1 MPTLLTGDAGPVA
14 TIGYWSGGEPVAPFA
29 AAELQSYLKDI
40 TESEL
45 PLEAVETTAAG
56 DAAADTHADSGVASA
71 VVPERGETAF
81 PGETEFSL
89 STQLEPVADWL
100 AGELDDAFT
109 PYMDDVVVLA
119 GTTHRGTLYTV
130 YALLER
136 LGVSFSRPT
145 SAFMTGITSTFPT
158 ARHSTR
164 RTSTPLKPP
173 ISTTGAERSNVAGV
187 SSPRRSRPPSI
198 E

>member
-29 AAELQSYLKDI
+29 AAELQSYLKNI

-136 LGVSFSRPT
+136 LGLFFAPDFGFYDGHHEHVPDCETLDTPDLDTVEAPDLDYRRRAIECGWSVIAET
-145 SAFMTGITSTFPT
+145 LT
-158 ARHSTR
+158 A
-164 RTSTPLKPP
+164 P
-173 ISTTGAERSNVAGV
+173 VD
-187 SSPRRSRPPSI
+187 
-198 E
+198 